1 MVSHIGSVDRW
12 QITAAFFYISLYTV
26 LLHFTILGHHEQ
38 IFLSIYVLI
47 SCEFDAAASENLGQA
62 FFCLTVSTPVTIQ
75 VREEC
80 VCHILICHDMV
91 YFHAFIQNHNVQHK
105 LECKLFFN
113 KEALFNISVQMLED
127 S

>member
-1 MVSHIGSVDRW
+1 VVSHIGSVDRW

-26 LLHFTILGHHEQ
+26 LLYFTILGHQKQNFLQ

-80 VCHILICHDMV
+80 VCV
-91 YFHAFIQNHNVQHK
+91 TY
-105 LECKLFFN
+105 
-113 KEALFNISVQMLED
+113 
-127 S
+127 